1 MKLIQK
7 WEIDE
12 CYKKAT
18 KIIKDNRELLELLAT
33 TLLEYETLTKEQIDY
48 LVENGKMTSEEKET
62 TYEKMSLTKLKEIAK
77 EKGIKGYSKMDKEE
91 IIKELE
97 K

>member
-1 MKLIQK
+1 MNVIRKLLRLL
-7 WEIDE
+7 
-12 CYKKAT
+12 
-18 KIIKDNRELLELLAT
+18 KDNRDLLELLAT

-48 LVENGKMTSEEKET
+48 LVENGKMPSEEKET

>member
-1 MKLIQK
+1 ML
-7 WEIDE
+7 
-12 CYKKAT
+12 
-18 KIIKDNRELLELLAT
+18 R
-33 TLLEYETLTKEQIDY
+33 
-48 LVENGKMTSEEKET
+48 V
-62 TYEKMSLTKLKEIAK
+62 KEIAK

>member
-1 MKLIQK
+1 MAEEL
-7 WEIDE
+7 E
-12 CYKKAT
+12 T
-18 KIIKDNRELLELLAT
+18 K
-33 TLLEYETLTKEQIDY
+33 
-48 LVENGKMTSEEKET
+48 VENTAKICFKPKITLKDLNIETTNEVKKET